1 MARRSRRS
9 RKNLRQYLS
18 RRLVLTLVGLAVL
31 AVSALA
37 LWIWL
42 LDRQIVRQFE
52 GRRWDLPAQV
62 YARPLELYAG
72 QRLSADELQHG
83 TDRARLFSVPA
94 VRTQGTFARLRG
106 RIVLMTR
113 PFQFWDGAQPAQK
126 ATINFGAGGIVSLAD
141 DRGNDLPLLRLD
153 PPFIGN
159 IFTDARRRPDRARSG
174 PGTRTAA

>member
-1 MARRSRRS
+1 MARRS
-9 RKNLRQYLS
+9 RKNLREYLS
-18 RRLVLTLVGLAVL
+18 RRMIYGLAGF
-31 AVSALA
+31 AALLVAAFA

-42 LDRQIVRQFE
+42 LDRQIVSQFE

-72 QRLSADELQHG
+72 LRLSADELQRELVALG
-83 TDRARLFSVPA
+83 YSPA
-94 VRTQGTFARLRG
+94 TSIRTQGTYARLTG

-126 ATINFGAGGIVSLAD
+126 ATISFGAGGIIAMTD
-141 DRGNDLPLLRLD
+141 ERGRDLPLLRLD

-159 IFTDARRRPDRARSG
+159 IFTAHGEDRIV
-174 PGTRTAA
+174 